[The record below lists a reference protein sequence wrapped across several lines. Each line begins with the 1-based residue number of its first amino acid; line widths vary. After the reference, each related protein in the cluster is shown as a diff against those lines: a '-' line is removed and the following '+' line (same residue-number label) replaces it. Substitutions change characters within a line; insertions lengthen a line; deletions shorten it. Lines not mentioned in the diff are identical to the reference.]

1 MVGGYRRGRLG
12 VASRRWWRFG
22 QRRRLGRWPAGARQL
37 VGGGRSWVRGEGKG
51 EVEGGGADDEGA
63 GLRTAGG
70 RSLLR

>member
-1 MVGGYRRGRLG
+1 
-12 VASRRWWRFG
+12 
-22 QRRRLGRWPAGARQL
+22 
-37 VGGGRSWVRGEGKG
+37 VREGKG